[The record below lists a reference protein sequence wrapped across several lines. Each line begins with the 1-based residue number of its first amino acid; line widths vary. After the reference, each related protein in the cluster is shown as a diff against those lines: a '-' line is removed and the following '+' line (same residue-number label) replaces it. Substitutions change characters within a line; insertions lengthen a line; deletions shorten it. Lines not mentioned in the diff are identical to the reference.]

1 MDKLLGS
8 EKLVGEENEERMRM
22 NVMLKIKKKDVD
34 NMVEMILKAAAS
46 SAPSRAA
53 AAASAAST
61 QNTTET
67 SQVAASTQTED
78 IHFFPATASTQAST
92 EPSINSPPS

>member
-1 MDKLLGS
+1 
-8 EKLVGEENEERMRM
+8 
-22 NVMLKIKKKDVD
+22 
-34 NMVEMILKAAAS
+34 MVETILKAAAS
-46 SAPSRAA
+46 SAPSQA

-78 IHFFPATASTQAST
+78 IHFSPATASTQAST